1 MAQLSKDELN
11 YRNMVLGK
19 INALFENNQEVLS
32 LEIEQDIEF
41 APPGLQD
48 WLYRIFTK
56 RMRELNQAV
65 ATASALAAGYKPVMS
80 AKLAQKLFTNKTV
93 SA

>member
-1 MAQLSKDELN
+1 MQLSKDELN
-11 YRNMVLGK
+11 YRNMVLNK
-19 INALFENNQEVLS
+19 INNIFENTQDILA

-65 ATASALAAGYKPVMS
+65 ATARALAAGYKPIMS
-80 AKLAQKLFTNKTV
+80 AKLAKQLFTNKTV
-93 SA
+93 PQ